1 VDERNGSEFAAL
13 AAQVD
18 ELRQVCARLSQEN
31 TDLREEMF
39 QLRSRSSR
47 PASHSRRRAGQAVG
61 AGDGTGDGTVSRR
74 MMGKALGA
82 AAAGVVGAVALA
94 EASAS
99 PAAAADGD
107 SVTAGHTTNAESA
120 TTVNFD
126 GSATAPG
133 IVFLANDTSFA
144 ASDATFSAALGGWAA
159 TGHVGNGVYGYTQI
173 PTGSGVVG
181 EIGGLTSGG
190 SGVHGVAH
198 DPNTVGVKAEN
209 SRGAAVQADGGSVGV
224 SATGTTAVH
233 AAGKSVGVTASGAAI
248 AVRAIGAGSAGV
260 GINGSGGGA
269 GGRGGVFSGAAAQ
282 AQLIPG
288 TLASHPKSGS
298 RGDLYAD
305 KTGRLWFCKKTG
317 NPALWHQIA

>member
-1 VDERNGSEFAAL
+1 VDARDGAEFAAL
-13 AAQVD
+13 AAQID
-18 ELRQVCARLSQEN
+18 ELRQACARLSREN

-39 QLRSRSSR
+39 QLKSGSSR
-47 PASHSRRRAGQAVG
+47 PAGRSRRRAAQAGGTSDG
-61 AGDGTGDGTVSRR
+61 AVSRR
-74 MMGKALGA
+74 MMAKALA
-82 AAAGVVGAVALA
+82 AATAGVVGAVALA

-107 SVTAGHTTNAESA
+107 SITAGHITNAESA

-133 IVFLANDTSFA
+133 IVFLANDTSYV

-159 TGHVGNGVYGYTQI
+159 TGHVGNGVYGYSQI
-173 PTGSGVVG
+173 PGGTGVVG
-181 EIGGLTSGG
+181 EIGGGTSAG

-198 DPNTVGVKAEN
+198 DPNTVAVQAEN
-209 SRGAAVQADGGSVGV
+209 SRGTAVQAVGGSLGV

-233 AAGKSVGVTASGAAI
+233 AAGKTVGVTASGPV

-260 GINGSGGGA
+260 GVNGSGGGA
-269 GGRGGVFSGAAAQ
+269 GGRGGVFSGIAAQ
-282 AQLIPG
+282 AQLVPG

>member
-1 VDERNGSEFAAL
+1 MNARNGSEFAAL

-39 QLRSRSSR
+39 QLKSGSIGRADRSQPRSQQ
-47 PASHSRRRAGQAVG
+47 RAGQAE
-61 AGDGTGDGTVSRR
+61 GTGGGTVSRR

-94 EASAS
+94 EVGAG

-107 SVTAGHTTNAESA
+107 SITAGHTTNAESA
-120 TTVNFD
+120 TVVNFD

-133 IVFLANDTSFA
+133 IVFLANDSSFG
-144 ASDATFSAALGGWAA
+144 ASDATFSAALGGFAA
-159 TGHVGNGVYGYTQI
+159 TGHVGCGVYGYSQI
-173 PTGSGVVG
+173 PGGNGVVG
-181 EIGGLTSGG
+181 EIGGGTASG
-190 SGVHGVAH
+190 SGVHGIAGDPSAVA
-198 DPNTVGVKAEN
+198 VKAEN
-209 SRGAAVQADGGSVGV
+209 TRGTGVQADGATVGV

-233 AAGKSVGVTASGAAI
+233 AAGKTVGVTASGPV

-260 GINGSGGGA
+260 GVNGSGGGA
-269 GGRGGVFSGAAAQ
+269 GGRGGVFSGIAAQ
-282 AQLIPG
+282 AQLVPG

-305 KTGRLWFCKKTG
+305 KAGRLWFCKKTG